1 MSANPTSRLRAAL
14 LALGFACASLSFV
27 PTAAIAAAAAAAAAH
42 APPPQ
47 NVLLRVQVGADG
59 KVQGTPKSLDPNTL
73 PVLVQ
78 SAQQV
83 AGKLAFTP
91 ATKNGR
97 AVASETTLVVT
108 LGFEAKE
115 SGGYGISVLRALNGP
130 SVVELGR
137 AQPPKVPRSNGG
149 LVVVGADL
157 RADGTVDADTFQV
170 EKAELRVPSEFDQ
183 AQYEK
188 AARISLKDTRF
199 MLDKVD
205 GIETPSRI
213 SVAFMFNG
221 GAAKR
226 SVSNEAENREKDK
239 EARETPPA
247 LTAVSRIDGVTL
259 PKIDYT
265 APEKK

>member
-1 MSANPTSRLRAAL
+1 MSAPSSSRLRPAL
-14 LALGFACASLSFV
+14 LALGLACATLAV
-27 PTAAIAAAAAAAAAH
+27 APMAALATEPAAAAAH

-47 NVLLRVQVGADG
+47 NVLLRVQIGADG
-59 KVQGTPKSLDPNTL
+59 KVQGTPKSLDPHAV
-73 PVLVQ
+73 PVVVQ
-78 SAQQV
+78 AAQQV
-83 AGKLAFTP
+83 AGKLSFAP

-97 AVASETTLVVT
+97 PVASETTLVVT

-115 SGGYGISVLRALNGP
+115 GGGFGISVLRALNGP

-149 LVVVGADL
+149 LVMVGADL
-157 RADGTVDADTFQV
+157 RADGTVDADTFRV
-170 EKAELRVPSEFDQ
+170 EKVELRVPSEFDQ

-188 AARISLKDTRF
+188 AARIALKDTRF
-199 MLDKVD
+199 LLDKVD

-221 GAAKR
+221 GAARR

-247 LTAVSRIDGVTL
+247 LTAVSRIEGVTL
-259 PKIDYT
+259 PKIDYS
-265 APEKK
+265 APTM

>member
-14 LALGFACASLSFV
+14 LALGFACASLSFG
-27 PTAAIAAAAAAAAAH
+27 PTAAIAAAAAAAAAP

-157 RADGTVDADTFQV
+157 RADGTVESDTFKV
-170 EKAELRVPSEFDQ
+170 ENAELRVPSEFDQ